1 MTTRTKCLLTLAT
14 AFALASFAIAG
25 WTTVKVVAWAR
36 DLPNRIVIDGDA
48 IANSFGSAVTESYHH
63 ALRDGDSSMQTQIL
77 NEQFA
82 PAIAKDPDAAV
93 WIRDEYRDD
102 ILALVDS
109 NNPAVSSA
117 ASDVLSM
124 LPPEPKPDP

>member
-1 MTTRTKCLLTLAT
+1 MTTRTRRLLIWAT
-14 AFALASFAIAG
+14 AFALASCAIAG
-25 WTTVKVVAWAR
+25 WATVKVVAWAR

-48 IANSFGSAVTESYHH
+48 IANSFGAAVTESYHH
-63 ALRDGDSSMQTQIL
+63 ALRDGDSSMQTQVL

-82 PAIAKDPDAAV
+82 PAITDNPDAAV

-102 ILALVDS
+102 IRALVDS

-124 LPPEPKPDP
+124 LPPEPKLDP